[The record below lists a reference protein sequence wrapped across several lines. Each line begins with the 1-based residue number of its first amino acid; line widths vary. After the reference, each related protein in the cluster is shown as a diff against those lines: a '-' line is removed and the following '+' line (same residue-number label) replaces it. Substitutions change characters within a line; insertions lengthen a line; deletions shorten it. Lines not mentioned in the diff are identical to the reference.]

1 MNTSGVFNES
11 SQIGLMLTEIKSSVP
26 KSIDSTVLKTIL
38 HCIDLTSLN
47 ATDTNAGIKAFTE
60 KVNLFSSHFNM
71 DNVAAICIYPSL
83 VPVVKQSL
91 ADKNVK
97 IASVAGSFPSSQT
110 YLTIKLA
117 ECELAVNKGA
127 DELDIVISL
136 GNFFGEQYQ
145 AISDEIALIKS
156 LLPATTLKVILET
169 GELKTL
175 ENIYKASW
183 IAMQSGA
190 DFIKTSTGK
199 SPVSATPEAVLTMCI
214 AIRNYFAETGRKV
227 GIKASG
233 GIVTPE
239 DAFYYYNIVAS
250 QLGNDW
256 LNNSYFRIGASRLAN
271 NILTSI
277 LSTPVTWF

>member
-91 ADKNVK
+91 TDKNVK

-110 YLTIKLA
+110 YITIKLA